1 MENQV
6 NTTKSKTKKVV
17 LFSLGTLALGTL
29 AFFGIKH
36 FKKQKENNDTT
47 DQTTDDLDTE
57 TNIQNPA
64 NTKPYPGLPAAGAGD
79 TFPLRNGSKG
89 AKVRSLQ
96 QALIR
101 TYGAGI
107 LARYG
112 ADGVFG
118 SELTAALRSKGYGVP
133 LQESDFF
140 LITEGKKEEAQ
151 TPAPLVTFDPGASAK
166 ALYGAILTKDFNTAI
181 ILLKGIRSTT
191 DYALVS
197 EQLKTYRI
205 NGVHQTLVNAM
216 LSTFTEA
223 VQKAK
228 VQEAF
233 KNIGLK
239 YDGAKWSLSGLDGIN
254 QKWMRTTR
262 SCIAYH
268 DGLSYNFPTGKL
280 VGPKVK
286 TAGKWTYFR
295 LFDTELIL
303 RLPSTYLC
311 I

>member
-1 MENQV
+1 MENNQV

-36 FKKQKENNDTT
+36 FKKQKTENNDTT
-47 DQTTDDLDTE
+47 DQTTNDLDTE
-57 TNIQNPA
+57 TYIQNPA
-64 NTKPYPGLPAAGAGD
+64 NIKPYPSLPNTGAGD
-79 TFPLRNGSKG
+79 SFPLRNGSKG
-89 AKVRSLQ
+89 SKVRSLQ

-112 ADGVFG
+112 TDGVFG
-118 SELTAALRSKGYGVP
+118 SELTAALRSKGYAVP
-133 LQESDFF
+133 LQESDY
-140 LITEGKKEEAQ
+140 LIITGEKKEEAQ
-151 TPAPLVTFDPGASAK
+151 TPASLIAFDPAATAKGLYASVIA
-166 ALYGAILTKDFNTAI
+166 KDFNTAI

-191 DYALVS
+191 DYALAS

-223 VQKAK
+223 SQKTK

-233 KNIGLK
+233 KAIGLK
-239 YDGAKWSLSGLDGIN
+239 YDGSKWSLNGFGW
-254 QKWMRTTR
+254 K
-262 SCIAYH
+262 Y
-268 DGLSYNFPTGKL
+268 
-280 VGPKVK
+280 
-286 TAGKWTYFR
+286 
-295 LFDTELIL
+295 
-303 RLPSTYLC
+303 
-311 I
+311 